1 MAGQGVSAS
10 KLNPSE
16 KRAMESNPAVV
27 LGSVMYEVNGRFQ
40 VGGET
45 VFFGPVA
52 VGGTGSSAMLTGI
65 VLPTYRGTV
74 PEMISAVHL
83 ANGAAYR
90 VDTKIFS
97 DPIDRGGKDVAIL
110 KINSGTH
117 VTARM
122 IGSVDSSRDRP
133 GRRFEASVDG
143 PVMAGA
149 RTVIPRGA
157 TARVLFVN
165 TSQAGHIEE
174 RNSVT
179 LDLVGLTIGGKNY
192 SARSSWFEK
201 QGASRGKPSA
211 EVIGGA
217 AAAGAGAGTVAQF
230 MSNAEPVT
238 IQSET
243 RIEFTLRTPVTLT
256 P

>member
-83 ANGAAYR
+83 EAYYTTPILSVFLAN
-90 VDTKIFS
+90 
-97 DPIDRGGKDVAIL
+97 
-110 KINSGTH
+110 
-117 VTARM
+117 
-122 IGSVDSSRDRP
+122 
-133 GRRFEASVDG
+133 
-143 PVMAGA
+143 
-149 RTVIPRGA
+149 
-157 TARVLFVN
+157 
-165 TSQAGHIEE
+165 
-174 RNSVT
+174 
-179 LDLVGLTIGGKNY
+179 
-192 SARSSWFEK
+192 
-201 QGASRGKPSA
+201 GASRGKRSA

-217 AAAGAGAGTVAQF
+217 AAAGAGAGTGTQY

-238 IQSET
+238 IPSEA

>member
-52 VGGTGSSAMLTGI
+52 VGGTGSSAILTGI

-83 ANGAAYR
+83 EAYYTTPILSVFLAN
-90 VDTKIFS
+90 
-97 DPIDRGGKDVAIL
+97 
-110 KINSGTH
+110 
-117 VTARM
+117 
-122 IGSVDSSRDRP
+122 
-133 GRRFEASVDG
+133 
-143 PVMAGA
+143 
-149 RTVIPRGA
+149 
-157 TARVLFVN
+157 
-165 TSQAGHIEE
+165 
-174 RNSVT
+174 
-179 LDLVGLTIGGKNY
+179 
-192 SARSSWFEK
+192 
-201 QGASRGKPSA
+201 GASRGKRSA
-211 EVIGGA
+211 EVIGG
-217 AAAGAGAGTVAQF
+217 AAGAGAGTVAQF